1 MSVTP
6 RFPYQ
11 TNLDVKFGP
20 LEIIDLR
27 SEVAQ
32 VKHSWFNQ
40 TLCRVN
46 DSIVRYAVVVG
57 QYHWHEHE
65 VEDEFF
71 FVLSGKFIIEM
82 LDRTVELGPEQG
94 YLVPKGVEHRTSAP
108 ERTVLLMV
116 EPATIVP
123 TGS

>member
-1 MSVTP
+1 MSATQE
-6 RFPYQ
+6 FPYQ

-20 LEIIDLR
+20 REKIDLP

-32 VKHSWFNQ
+32 VKHAWFNQ

-46 DSIVRYAVVVG
+46 DAVVRYAVVAG
-57 QYHWHEHE
+57 RYHWHKHDA
-65 VEDEFF
+65 EDEFF
-71 FVLSGKFIIEM
+71 FVLSGRFIIEM
-82 LDRTVELGPEQG
+82 RDRTVELGPEQG
-94 YLVPKGVEHRTSAP
+94 YVVPRGVEHRPSAP
-108 ERTVLLMV
+108 EKTVLLMV

>member
-1 MSVTP
+1 MSVTQ

-11 TNLDVKFGP
+11 TTWDVKFGP
-20 LEIIDLR
+20 CEIIDLP

-46 DSIVRYAVVVG
+46 DSVVRYGVVVG
-57 QYHWHEHE
+57 QYHWHKHE
-65 VEDEFF
+65 TEDEFF

-82 LDRTVELGPEQG
+82 RDRTVELGPEQG
-94 YLVPKGVEHRTSAP
+94 YLVPRGVEHRPSAP

>member
-1 MSVTP
+1 MSETS

-11 TNLDVKFGP
+11 TNVDVKFGP
-20 LEIIDLR
+20 CEIIDLR
-27 SEVAQ
+27 SEAAQ
-32 VKHSWFNQ
+32 VTHSWFNQ

-46 DSIVRYAVVVG
+46 DSVVRYGVVVG
-57 QYHWHEHE
+57 QYHWHKHE
-65 VEDEFF
+65 TEDEFF
-71 FVLSGKFIIEM
+71 FVLSGRFIIEM
-82 LDRTVELGPEQG
+82 RDRTVELGPEQG
-94 YLVPKGVEHRTSAP
+94 YLVPKGVEHRPSAP

>member
-1 MSVTP
+1 MSAQ

-20 LEIIDLR
+20 CEIIDLR

-32 VKHSWFNQ
+32 VEHSWFNQ

-57 QYHWHEHE
+57 EYHWHQHDT
-65 VEDEFF
+65 EDEFF
-71 FVLSGKFIIEM
+71 FVLSGKFVIEM
-82 LDRTVELGPEQG
+82 RDRTVELGPEQG